1 MAGRGSLIEPISSWK
16 EPSLRPLRLV
26 PDGTTIQ
33 FMRGRFAGL
42 IGSAILSTISLVLF
56 FYPGLNL
63 GVDFRGGVVVEL
75 RGPQAISADVIRKAF
90 APLGFGDLRVQEFG
104 SPRDVLVRF
113 DNKTQLQDAQRMIA
127 ARVAEAL
134 PKVEIRRVE
143 VVGARVSS
151 ELFRNGLLATAL
163 ALVAVLFYIWFRFE
177 WQFGVG
183 VVVTLILDVTK
194 TVGFFAVTQIEFDLT
209 SVAALLTLIGYSVTD
224 KVVVYDRIRENL
236 AKHRTMPLRQLI
248 DLSINQ
254 TLGRTVA
261 TSLTVL
267 LSALPLAVIGGEA
280 LRGLALA
287 IIFGI
292 VVGTSSSIFIAS
304 PILLFLGERR
314 LRPGIARAPARP
326 LAVR

>member
-1 MAGRGSLIEPISSWK
+1 
-16 EPSLRPLRLV
+16 
-26 PDGTTIQ
+26 
-33 FMRGRFAGL
+33 MRGRFAGV
-42 IGSAILSTISLVLF
+42 IVSAVLSILSVVLF

-75 RGPQAISADVIRKAF
+75 RGQEALQTDTIREGF

-104 SPRDVLVRF
+104 SPQDVLVRF
-113 DNKTQLQDAQRMIA
+113 DNKAQLQDAQRMIT

-134 PKVEIRRVE
+134 PGVQIRRIE

-151 ELFRNGLLATAL
+151 ELFHDGLLATAL
-163 ALVAVLFYIWFRFE
+163 ALVAVLLYIWFRFE

-183 VVVTLILDVTK
+183 VVATLILDVTK
-194 TVGFFAVTQIEFDLT
+194 TVGFFAVTQIEFDLN

-236 AKHRTMPLRQLI
+236 AKFRTMPLRPLI

-261 TSLTVL
+261 TSLTVV
-267 LSALPLAVIGGEA
+267 LSILPLALIGGEVM
-280 LRGLALA
+280 RGFGLA

-292 VVGTSSSIFIAS
+292 IIGTSSSIFIAS
-304 PILLFLGERR
+304 PILLFLGEKR
-314 LRPGIARAPARP
+314 LRP
-326 LAVR
+326 AVTRVTQPTGSAAAQ

>member
-1 MAGRGSLIEPISSWK
+1 LK
-16 EPSLRPLRLV
+16 ELSLRPLRLV
-26 PDGTTIQ
+26 PDGTAIP
-33 FMRGRFAGL
+33 FMNGRFAGV
-42 IGSAILSTISLVLF
+42 ITSAILSILSVVLF

-75 RGPQAISADVIRKAF
+75 RGPQALPADAIREAF

-113 DNKTQLQDAQRMIA
+113 DNKTQLQDAQRMIT

-143 VVGARVSS
+143 VVGARVSG
-151 ELFRNGLLATAL
+151 ELFRNGLLTTAL
-163 ALVAVLFYIWFRFE
+163 ALVAVLIYIWFRFE

-183 VVVTLILDVTK
+183 VVATLILDVTK
-194 TVGFFAVTQIEFDLT
+194 TVGFFAVTQIEFDLN

-236 AKHRTMPLRQLI
+236 GKYRTMPLRELI
-248 DLSINQ
+248 DLNINQ

-261 TSLTVL
+261 TSLTVI
-267 LSALPLAVIGGEA
+267 LSILPLALIGGEVM
-280 LRGLALA
+280 RGFALA
-287 IIFGI
+287 IIFGFI
-292 VVGTSSSIFIAS
+292 IGTSSSIFIAS
-304 PILLFLGERR
+304 PILLFLGGNR
-314 LRPGIARAPARP
+314 LRRSAAPALP
-326 LAVR
+326 QKSSIAAQ